1 MANLV
6 NGAHR
11 ESRKLIYSSD
21 VTHDIRE
28 AAKNGADYRGIDE
41 QEKHWLSESPENN

>member
-28 AAKNGADYRGIDE
+28 AEKNGADYRGIDE